1 MKEQG
6 RDRVVESHDGKIEN
20 TQMNTAGDDR
30 IDRVVESHD
39 GKIENTE
46 MKTDGDERIGK
57 RQTGRIS

>member
-1 MKEQG
+1 
-6 RDRVVESHDGKIEN
+6 
-20 TQMNTAGDDR
+20 MNTAGDDR

-57 RQTGRIS
+57 R

>member
-1 MKEQG
+1 M
-6 RDRVVESHDGKIEN
+6 VESHDGKIEN
-20 TQMNTAGDDR
+20 TEMNTAGDDR

-57 RQTGRIS
+57 R